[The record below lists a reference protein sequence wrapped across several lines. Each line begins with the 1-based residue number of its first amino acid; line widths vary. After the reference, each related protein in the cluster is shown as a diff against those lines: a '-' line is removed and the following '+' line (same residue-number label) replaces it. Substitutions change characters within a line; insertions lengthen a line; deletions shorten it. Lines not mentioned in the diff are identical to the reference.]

1 MPKELT
7 HLIVAAAAKRM
18 FSEKHPRSVL
28 RDHLESREACLLFG
42 SLIHD
47 IAFYAPSTEQGN
59 LVKDRGRLVHGIPLN
74 DTLAPFRCLAAGYDE
89 KKTSD
94 LPALM
99 AGALAHRITDGVFHP
114 FVYHYTGHD
123 LARHFRLETLMDI
136 HVRKRQGRW
145 LEKPVPEKDLYNSLN
160 VERTVL
166 ARYLSMFLDL
176 GEDFLP
182 EINRALN
189 LHAFTMRLF
198 RSRAGYHLFR
208 IVSLFK
214 SKEYRGRRHLF
225 YPPGMDF
232 HTPFFD
238 TAMPYRHPV
247 TGESCAASL
256 DTLVET
262 AVARSCAAFESME
275 TALSSKAGNLM
286 PFAESLP
293 PMSLET
299 GLDPS
304 AGKTFRH
311 TDLSLPIDRLVGGH
325 EIQGGSGILNGTN
338 S

>member
-18 FSEKHPRSVL
+18 FSEKHPRAVL
-28 RDHLESREACLLFG
+28 RDHLESRETLLLFG

-47 IAFYAPSTEQGN
+47 IPFYASSTEKGN
-59 LVKDRGRLVHGIPLN
+59 LVKDRGRLIHGIPLN

-89 KKTSD
+89 KRTPD
-94 LPALM
+94 IPALM
-99 AGALAHRITDGVFHP
+99 AGAMAHRITDGVFHP
-114 FVYHYTGHD
+114 FVYHYAGHD

-145 LEKPVPEKDLYNSLN
+145 LDKPVPEKDFYNSRN
-160 VERTVL
+160 VEKAVL
-166 ARYLSMFLDL
+166 ARYLSMFLGL
-176 GEDFLP
+176 GENYIP
-182 EINRALN
+182 EIIKALN
-189 LHAFTMRLF
+189 LHALTMRLF
-198 RSRAGYHLFR
+198 RSRAAYHLFR
-208 IVSLFK
+208 VISRFK
-214 SKEYRGRRHLF
+214 SQEHRERRYLF

-232 HTPFFD
+232 PTPFFD

-247 TGESCAASL
+247 TGESFAASL

-262 AVARSCAAFESME
+262 AAARSCVAFEAME
-275 TALSSKAGNLM
+275 TALSSKDGSLV

-304 AGKTFRH
+304 FGKTFRH
-311 TDLSLPIDRLVGGH
+311 TDLSLPIDRLVGG
-325 EIQGGSGILNGTN
+325 GTA
-338 S
+338 